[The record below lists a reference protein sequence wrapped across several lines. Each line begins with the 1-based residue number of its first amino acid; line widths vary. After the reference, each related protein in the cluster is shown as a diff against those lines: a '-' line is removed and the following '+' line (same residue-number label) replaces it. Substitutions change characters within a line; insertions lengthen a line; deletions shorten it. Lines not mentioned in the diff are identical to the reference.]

1 MVQSS
6 TTSTTTTKRLK
17 TLNEVPLYTAIIVV
31 LEYLFLSL
39 PNVSLTPLLFAVYFS
54 ARSYRQ
60 SMYVITIYM
69 LVEILQWGVSLWVV
83 PMWIGWILWMV
94 IVKRCKNDICL
105 PVAGA
110 IFAYLYGA
118 LFMPLTVI
126 IYGVDWW
133 GYLVADF
140 PFATT
145 MALGNVL
152 TLSLLHKRLTNLL
165 TSYE

>member
-1 MVQSS
+1 MAQSLA
-6 TTSTTTTKRLK
+6 TSTTTTKRLK

-31 LEYLFLSL
+31 LEFLFLSL
-39 PNVSLTPLLFAVYFS
+39 PNISLTPLLFAVYFK

-69 LVEILQWGVSLWVV
+69 LIEILQWGYSLWVI
-83 PMWIGWILWMV
+83 PMWVGWIVWLVM
-94 IVKRCKNDICL
+94 VKRLRLWL
-105 PVAGA
+105 PVSGA
-110 IFAYLYGA
+110 LFAYIYGA

-126 IYGVDWW
+126 VYGVDWW

-145 MALGNVL
+145 MAIGNVL
-152 TLSLLHKRLTNLL
+152 TLSLLHPRLTKLL
-165 TSYE
+165 TSY